1 MPLVQELSGVRHWKP
16 EDVKSATSSSSI
28 KVVPEKPLITE
39 LSSKAIEDNSKEK
52 KKIVP
57 KYTLR
62 KTGDEQKKSLEAE
75 VSLPKM
81 VSLGLF
87 AVFVK
92 CLQISN
98 ILVCIFLQKRCLFTF
113 INYYRFLISHL
124 WSANIHCVIIKF
136 RSIIRLP
143 WMDCNVSIT
152 TRNSQVQK
160 IHTYVT
166 LNISCECLFPFL
178 QFISIF
184 FFFLFFSILRK
195 IEKIALKQPVPLNKL
210 RL

>member
-98 ILVCIFLQKRCLFTF
+98 NYFGLHIFAKTMSF
-113 INYYRFLISHL
+113 H
-124 WSANIHCVIIKF
+124 IHQ
-136 RSIIRLP
+136 L
-143 WMDCNVSIT
+143 
-152 TRNSQVQK
+152 
-160 IHTYVT
+160 
-166 LNISCECLFPFL
+166 
-178 QFISIF
+178 
-184 FFFLFFSILRK
+184 
-195 IEKIALKQPVPLNKL
+195 
-210 RL
+210 